1 MKRNPG
7 KTMAKA
13 NQAGSVAKSGKPI
26 PALEFSSPPCY
37 AHEFP
42 GYFGEVEGRQFE
54 TAAAEETTRVN
65 RP

>member
-13 NQAGSVAKSGKPI
+13 NQADSVAKSGKPN

-42 GYFGEVEGRQFE
+42 GYFGEVEEGNSKQ
-54 TAAAEETTRVN
+54 
-65 RP
+65 RPPKKQRG